1 MDAQD
6 RVQRFSQE
14 TARST
19 VEQRPEHSDRTWR
32 KFAES
37 QGWALKWDGF
47 ALSEIGERED
57 GRASFPTTESR

>member
-14 TARST
+14 AARST
-19 VEQRPEHSDRTWR
+19 VEQRPEHSDGTWR

-47 ALSEIGERED
+47 ALSEIGEREN
-57 GRASFPTTESR
+57 GRTPFPTTEPR